1 MLFSV
6 FLLHKSAEENEHTI
20 GVLCSSLTLCGES
33 LYLAKQTAP
42 ASGTLFHHEARPSPN
57 SRVTEATV
65 TDVSPG
71 RKENPRGPECVS
83 L

>member
-1 MLFSV
+1 MLSSIV
-6 FLLHKSAEENEHTI
+6 LLHKNAEENEHAT

-42 ASGTLFHHEARPSPN
+42 ASGTLFHHEARPWPH

-65 TDVSPG
+65 TDVSTG
-71 RKENPRGPECVS
+71 RK
-83 L
+83 